1 MGLQKYFKEF
11 NKKIKMDYDVKSE
24 LKDKRDILL
33 GILRGADDL
42 PSFTEYNQG
51 SYSMY
56 LGVEPLDKEYD
67 IDVGLRFHSNC
78 SEYEPMDLKDKI
90 YELLKDQT
98 DYGATIKKPCVTVTY
113 KRMGKQLIMSIWLC
127 IHMRIKMTQ
136 AAKCFLPVVRV
147 VNLMKHAGKNR
158 ILLDW

>member
-11 NKKIKMDYDVKSE
+11 NKKIKMDYDVKGE

-33 GILRGADDL
+33 GILRDADDL
-42 PSFTEYNQG
+42 PPFTEYNQG

-78 SEYEPMDLKDKI
+78 NEYDPMELKDKI
-90 YELLKDQT
+90 YELLKNHT
-98 DYGATIKKPCVTVTY
+98 DYGATIKKASVTVTY
-113 KRMGKQLIMSIWLC
+113 KKEGE
-127 IHMRIKMTQ
+127 
-136 AAKCFLPVVRV
+136 AAYQVYLVV
-147 VNLMKHAGKNR
+147 
-158 ILLDW
+158 